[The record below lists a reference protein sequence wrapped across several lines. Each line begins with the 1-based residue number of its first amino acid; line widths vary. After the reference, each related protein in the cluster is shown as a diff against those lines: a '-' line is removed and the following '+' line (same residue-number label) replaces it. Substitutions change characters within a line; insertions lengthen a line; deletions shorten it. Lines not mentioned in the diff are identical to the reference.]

1 MGTAMKDSRKEER
14 FLVAHSVN
22 LGNARG
28 ITRDFSTSGMYIE
41 TDVPDVPY
49 VPGGK
54 IGPTIKLDC
63 PWGELIL
70 KCNGEIVR
78 VENQHGG
85 IGLAMRINEFAMAS
99 DS

>member
-1 MGTAMKDSRKEER
+1 MKNSRKEER
-14 FLVAHSVN
+14 FPVAHCVN
-22 LGNARG
+22 LGNAGG

-41 TDVPDVPY
+41 TDAPDALY
-49 VPGGK
+49 VPEGR

-78 VENQHGG
+78 VESRRGG
-85 IGLAMRINEFAMAS
+85 IGLAMRINEFAMVA

>member
-1 MGTAMKDSRKEER
+1 MGTAMKNFRKEER
-14 FLVAHSVN
+14 FPVAHSVN
-22 LGNARG
+22 LDNARG
-28 ITRDFSTSGMYIE
+28 ITRDFSISGMYIE

-49 VPGGK
+49 APGSK

-70 KCNGEIVR
+70 KCNGEVVR

-85 IGLAMRINEFAMAS
+85 IGLAMKINEFSMES

>member
-14 FLVAHSVN
+14 FSVAHSVN
-22 LGNARG
+22 LGNAGG

-41 TDVPDVPY
+41 TAVPDMPY
-49 VPGGK
+49 VPGDK

-63 PWGELIL
+63 PWGELML

-78 VENQHGG
+78 VENRQGG
-85 IGLAMRINEFAMAS
+85 IGLAMKINELAMAT

>member
-1 MGTAMKDSRKEER
+1 MKNSRKEER
-14 FLVAHSVN
+14 FPVAHSVN
-22 LGNARG
+22 LGNVGG

-41 TDVPDVPY
+41 TVMPEVPY
-49 VPGGK
+49 APGNK

-78 VENQHGG
+78 IEDRNSG
-85 IGLAMRINEFAMAS
+85 IGLAMKIDELAMES
-99 DS
+99 NS

>member
-1 MGTAMKDSRKEER
+1 MKNSRKEER

-22 LGNARG
+22 LGDAG
-28 ITRDFSTSGMYIE
+28 GVTRDFSTSGMYIE
-41 TDVPDVPY
+41 TDVPDVPDVPY
-49 VPGGK
+49 APGGK
-54 IGPTIKLDC
+54 INPTMKLDC

-78 VENQHGG
+78 IETRDGG
-85 IGLAMRINEFAMAS
+85 IGLAVKIIEFAMES